1 MMTEV
6 KRIKRL
12 HRAVS
17 IPLLQ
22 AKLKI
27 SHQEARQFIDDLK
40 REVEAKKAKKVS
52 KNSRPS

>member
-6 KRIKRL
+6 KRLKRL

-27 SHQEARQFIDDLK
+27 SHEEARLF
-40 REVEAKKAKKVS
+40 VEALKKEALNGRKRARATKKAG
-52 KNSRPS
+52 